1 MIRKLKKT
9 DHDVVM
15 ALIGHKPA
23 ENLFI
28 IGDIEAYGY
37 DSDFQE
43 IWGQFHNDQLIAVL
57 LRYDQNYIPFS
68 GQHYDVKGFAE
79 IINRNPKRIEI
90 SGLKH
95 LVGPLQEFINRD
107 IRKRSETYYAKCT
120 GLSYELD
127 EERVKRAHYLQPA
140 EYQENIEMLR
150 SIPEFAFGTFSV
162 DARERAEKYKTG
174 RTCIVRNEQ
183 GIMVASASTT
193 AENSQS
199 AMIVGVG
206 TKPGFE
212 RRGYATVCL
221 EKLCSELIAEGKSL
235 CLFYDNPAA
244 GKIYKRL
251 GFTDIGLWT
260 MIRYESVESSNNR

>member
-1 MIRKLKKT
+1 MGEVKMIRKLNKA
-9 DHDVVM
+9 DHESVM
-15 ALIGHKPA
+15 ALIGQKPA

-43 IWGQFHNDQLIAVL
+43 IWGHFQNSKLIAVL

-68 GQHYDVKGFAE
+68 EQPYDAQGFAE
-79 IINRNPKRIEI
+79 IINRNPKPIEI

-95 LVGPLQEFINRD
+95 LVKPLQEFINRD
-107 IRKRSETYYAKCT
+107 IRKFSETYYAKCT
-120 GLSYELD
+120 GLSYKVD
-127 EERVKRAHYLQPA
+127 EERIQQASYLQPS
-140 EYQENIEMLR
+140 EYHENIEMLR
-150 SIPEFAFGTFSV
+150 SIPEFAAGSFSV
-162 DARERAEKYKTG
+162 EARERAEKYKTG
-174 RTCIVRNEQ
+174 RTYIVRNEQ
-183 GIMVASASTT
+183 GTMVASASTT

-206 TKPGFE
+206 TRPGFE
-212 RRGYATVCL
+212 RRGYATICM
-221 EKLCSELIAEGKSL
+221 EKLCSELLAEGKSL

-251 GFTDIGLWT
+251 GFTDMGLWT
-260 MIRYESVESSNNR
+260 MIRYEAL